1 MAISLVSQHGPN
13 PQSGTPDRSVS
24 LPVPSPRE
32 IAATMLGG
40 DGQLQDDARNPES
53 ESDAELLAQ
62 LMEGLE
68 EGWLS
73 PSQKQSLR
81 TAGEVVRPLQLRD
94 LGLSG
99 MAGMIPLPLPGG
111 AAGRGV
117 AKGVSKGIRSTD
129 DLMRAA
135 LNFLRGGGD
144 VVDEVAD
151 LGRVGRRSQNTVAR
165 PGSPAQELFPPHV
178 EGLAAMG
185 RGGRTPFHRDAL
197 RGGVRGADEAGAAHL
212 SVDNE
217 LFDQLAQMENH
228 VGMGRLSN
236 FSEADI
242 KHWYLGIEA
251 RRLGVWTSPFDGMSG
266 RRIPAAVE
274 RNRAALAE
282 LPDEVVAA
290 AEAAYERDAAAY
302 LKMTGFG

>member
-1 MAISLVSQHGPN
+1 M
-13 PQSGTPDRSVS
+13 
-24 LPVPSPRE
+24 
-32 IAATMLGG
+32 MGG

-53 ESDAELLAQ
+53 AADAMFLAQ

-68 EGWLS
+68 EEGWLS
-73 PSQKQSLR
+73 PSQEQSLR

-117 AKGVSKGIRSTD
+117 AKGVGKGIRSTD

-197 RGGVRGADEAGAAHL
+197 RGGTRGANEAGAAHL

-266 RRIPAAVE
+266 RRIPGAVE
-274 RNRAALAE
+274 RNRTALAE
-282 LPDEVVAA
+282 LSDEAVAA